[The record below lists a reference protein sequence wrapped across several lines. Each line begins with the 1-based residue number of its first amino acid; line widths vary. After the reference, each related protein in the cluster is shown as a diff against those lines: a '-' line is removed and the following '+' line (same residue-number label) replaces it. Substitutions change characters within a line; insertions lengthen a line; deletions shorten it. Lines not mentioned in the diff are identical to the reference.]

1 MRRKQKRESPVS
13 DFPNRKSDSSIS
25 LFMKLIVN
33 FYRVFN
39 TLKYLCR
46 KLTLNCDFAC
56 Y

>member
-13 DFPNRKSDSSIS
+13 DFPNGKSDSSIS

-39 TLKYLCR
+39 TLIYLCR
-46 KLTLNCDFAC
+46 KLTLSCDFAC